1 MLLRAGV
8 DDLVPLPQGGIKYLS
23 PQELDALT
31 GSFQH
36 WLDATTGPR
45 RRKARLRYW
54 LTFLTLRY
62 TGARLGEVLQI
73 DDSVDVDFREAE
85 IRILNLKRHN
95 PRHKGQKR
103 QVPVPAELIAEIA
116 KAWAEYPEL
125 RGKLFKLDASNFRK
139 CFLARCR
146 EAGIPRELSHP
157 HVLRHTR
164 AIELLRAGVP
174 VTVVQQL
181 LGHAFLS
188 TTAVYLRLSGQE
200 VKQVL
205 REKGLI

>member
-1 MLLRAGV
+1 MLAVRTV
-8 DDLVPLPQGGIKYLS
+8 DSLVPFQGVKYLS

-31 GSFQH
+31 NSFQR
-36 WLDATTGPR
+36 WLDEAKGPN

-54 LTFLTLRY
+54 ITFLTLRY

-85 IRILNLKRHN
+85 IRIVNLKRHN
-95 PRHKGQKR
+95 PKRKGEKR

-125 RGKLFKLDASNFRK
+125 RGNLYKLDPSNFRK
-139 CFLARCR
+139 CFLERCR

-188 TTAVYLRLSGQE
+188 TTAIYLRLSGQE
-200 VKQVL
+200 IKQVL
-205 REKGLI
+205 KAKGLI